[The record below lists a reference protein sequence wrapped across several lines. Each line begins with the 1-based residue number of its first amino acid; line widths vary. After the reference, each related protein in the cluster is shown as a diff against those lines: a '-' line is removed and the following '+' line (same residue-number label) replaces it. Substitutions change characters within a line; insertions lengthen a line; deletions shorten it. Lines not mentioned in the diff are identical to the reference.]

1 METTRTERIRLGIF
15 LTVLFLGALAF
26 IIYVVGQRVM
36 VRNDSYYTVFSESV
50 EGLTKGA
57 KVMLNGIDVGH
68 VTKIEVNKDSLHQV
82 IVHFDVLDGTP
93 IKTGTRVNLTGGIS
107 LTGLRYLLLS
117 GGDVREAD
125 VAPGALV
132 PAGRSFMK
140 EVTGQAEELA
150 YKVETALNQ
159 TNNLLSDENIRHI
172 SSSLARLDS
181 MMTEAQLIVH
191 ENRNAIAKVP
201 KDLDSLIGETHQVV
215 SSFKEQKVAEKLG
228 NTLTSLDSQVTKLDL
243 DGMAASMDKASRS
256 IALLTRRVDMTVY
269 RNQDDINNAVHDL
282 RTTMENLNEL
292 SRALRDNPSL
302 LLRSKE
308 TKDF

>member
-36 VRNDSYYTVFSESV
+36 VSNDSYYTVFSESV

-140 EVTGQAEELA
+140 EVTGQAEELV

-172 SSSLARLDS
+172 SSSLVKLDS

-256 IALLTRRVDMTVY
+256 IELLTRRVDMTVY

-308 TKDF
+308 TKGF